1 MKIDVCSKNSVY
13 IELNGW
19 TYYIDDS
26 TGEQIQCK
34 WKTEN
39 KEDDIELSYGK
50 LPTNPL

>member
-1 MKIDVCSKNSVY
+1 MVIDIRTKECLY

-26 TGEQIQCK
+26 TGEKIQCK